1 MPDNNYL
8 QTRHLYGKYIIRE
21 WNTNGF
27 NSISKPYNTTFKKE
41 VICNLYSDFWIIPE
55 THCRDDECIEIDK
68 FKIFQ
73 NNRKVNDNNRRGSGG
88 IAIAVSN
95 SVLETHSV
103 VNISKGI
110 DGQLAIKLKNTLNDS
125 VVGVVG
131 LYLSPDSYLYGQDPE
146 NFFNEASVIW
156 EDMSDCDLLVGAG
169 DLNARTKEIVDY
181 LPDIDGNLPHRSN
194 PDNVKNSHGNYFINF
209 LKENRAVI
217 LNGRITP
224 ELNDYTFVSTRGS
237 SVPDYIF
244 CPLDHHYYCTEMKT
258 TLVRDLVN
266 SMAIPPPPSLPDHSI
281 LSGTFISS
289 HFKFSQAENC
299 SFEPFNKDPEIE
311 NKKKRKNLK
320 KVNDTFFMS
329 EETRLLVVDTIA
341 RLENQIENQGEINR
355 LWKEIKQLFLNEM
368 EKLPDIPT
376 SNSKK
381 MKRNFRK
388 LQPFW
393 NDELRNLWFFA
404 CQAEKQ
410 YLTFKVTSNA
420 DFHHK
425 NNLRNIYKDAQ
436 THFDKKFR
444 FYKRKYNNKHQ
455 NELHDLAAKNSTDI
469 WIKIKKLHSPPTR
482 PPLEIVKEDNTISSD
497 IKEILERWHSDISRL
512 FSGLRENPEIAFD
525 DAFYSEI
532 VSKREEFENLSEDQ
546 QSEVINL
553 EYNGD
558 ILNNDIKFEEVSRA
572 IDRTKVGKAYLDIP
586 NDVIKNL
593 NAKML
598 LHKFFNICFQSG
610 LNPTDWSYSD
620 IKPIP
625 KPDKDSRDPLQ
636 NRCITILCCIAKV
649 YSSILNSR
657 LKKYLEDNEL
667 LVEEQNGFR
676 SSRSCIDHIFVL
688 VTMLRNRKE
697 IGKETFLAFI
707 DYKKAFDS
715 VERNC
720 LFYKLAKMGIKG
732 RMYQAISSLYSN
744 PKSRVVLGDYMTD
757 YFDCPIGVKQGDCL
771 SPTLFSI
778 FINDLAC
785 EVKDSNIGIKIKT
798 EGDPNIGIDYN
809 LNILLY
815 ADDIV
820 CAAESENDLQDILF
834 IIENWCKRWRLEINL
849 TKTNILHV
857 RSTRKQQSK
866 FAFLFDKKPVPYC
879 NSYKYLGI
887 NINEYLD
894 VL

>member
-289 HFKFSQAENC
+289 HFKFSQTENC

-381 MKRNFRK
+381 N
-388 LQPFW
+388 
-393 NDELRNLWFFA
+393 E
-404 CQAEKQ
+404 EKFQ
-410 YLTFKVTSNA
+410 KITTF
-420 DFHHK
+420 
-425 NNLRNIYKDAQ
+425 
-436 THFDKKFR
+436 
-444 FYKRKYNNKHQ
+444 
-455 NELHDLAAKNSTDI
+455 
-469 WIKIKKLHSPPTR
+469 
-482 PPLEIVKEDNTISSD
+482 
-497 IKEILERWHSDISRL
+497 LER
-512 FSGLRENPEIAFD
+512 
-525 DAFYSEI
+525 
-532 VSKREEFENLSEDQ
+532 
-546 QSEVINL
+546 
-553 EYNGD
+553 
-558 ILNNDIKFEEVSRA
+558 
-572 IDRTKVGKAYLDIP
+572 
-586 NDVIKNL
+586 
-593 NAKML
+593 
-598 LHKFFNICFQSG
+598 
-610 LNPTDWSYSD
+610 
-620 IKPIP
+620 
-625 KPDKDSRDPLQ
+625 
-636 NRCITILCCIAKV
+636 
-649 YSSILNSR
+649 
-657 LKKYLEDNEL
+657 
-667 LVEEQNGFR
+667 
-676 SSRSCIDHIFVL
+676 
-688 VTMLRNRKE
+688 
-697 IGKETFLAFI
+697 
-707 DYKKAFDS
+707 
-715 VERNC
+715 
-720 LFYKLAKMGIKG
+720 
-732 RMYQAISSLYSN
+732 
-744 PKSRVVLGDYMTD
+744 
-757 YFDCPIGVKQGDCL
+757 
-771 SPTLFSI
+771 
-778 FINDLAC
+778 
-785 EVKDSNIGIKIKT
+785 
-798 EGDPNIGIDYN
+798 
-809 LNILLY
+809 
-815 ADDIV
+815 
-820 CAAESENDLQDILF
+820 
-834 IIENWCKRWRLEINL
+834 
-849 TKTNILHV
+849 
-857 RSTRKQQSK
+857 
-866 FAFLFDKKPVPYC
+866 
-879 NSYKYLGI
+879 
-887 NINEYLD
+887 
-894 VL
+894 